1 MGGGGLGGG
10 DVSEGGCRGGEGGG
24 GEGGG
29 TLGGLGGA
37 DGGGSCPGKKG
48 GGGEGGGG
56 KGGGGNGDGNMDKGG
71 NDGVGGVGG
80 GDTVGTE
87 RVAAV
92 RARVA
97 TGFCDLQREVGPA
110 GELAVALDVTDDLG
124 VLEHRGQAASMTA
137 ESFSTMSMYSSLA
150 LYRTFS
156 RRHGTEP
163 SVACGSA
170 SPTCEPPVTA
180 ATIDFILPGCSTRV
194 ISLRTTC
201 RSRTNR
207 HHLPR
212 WVASQLRSYE
222 TSTVHAFK
230 NVSQVTFIKT
240 RKLPR
245 SGLRVTQPPSR
256 TVTLTDS
263 IYRMGGPG

>member
-124 VLEHRGQAASMTA
+124 VLEHRGQAVDDRR
-137 ESFSTMSMYSSLA
+137 ELLDDVHVQLVGVVPHVLA
-150 LYRTFS
+150 PP
-156 RRHGTEP
+156 RHR
-163 SVACGSA
+163 AQ
-170 SPTCEPPVTA
+170 
-180 ATIDFILPGCSTRV
+180 R
-194 ISLRTTC
+194 
-201 RSRTNR
+201 
-207 HHLPR
+207 
-212 WVASQLRSYE
+212 
-222 TSTVHAFK
+222 
-230 NVSQVTFIKT
+230 
-240 RKLPR
+240 
-245 SGLRVTQPPSR
+245 GLRQR
-256 TVTLTDS
+256 LADL
-263 IYRMGGPG
+263 